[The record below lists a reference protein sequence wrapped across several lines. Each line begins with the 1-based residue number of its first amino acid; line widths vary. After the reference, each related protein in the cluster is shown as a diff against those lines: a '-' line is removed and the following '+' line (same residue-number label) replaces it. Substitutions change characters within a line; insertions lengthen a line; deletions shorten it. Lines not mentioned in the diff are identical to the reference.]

1 NTAGRERRGH
11 VPYVPTGRPPGR
23 PRKYPKGTSKKSKV
37 SPNTYTTIR
46 KPAPAPVPVQEPAV
60 SKHEDP
66 LPSILVLETTKL
78 RHEIAFKK
86 LVKISMEAQD
96 IEDRELAKSKV
107 EIAEKLIKDRENAK
121 THEDWC
127 NAKWTLDNLLY

>member
-1 NTAGRERRGH
+1 
-11 VPYVPTGRPPGR
+11 
-23 PRKYPKGTSKKSKV
+23 
-37 SPNTYTTIR
+37 
-46 KPAPAPVPVQEPAV
+46 
-60 SKHEDP
+60 
-66 LPSILVLETTKL
+66 
-78 RHEIAFKK
+78 
-86 LVKISMEAQD
+86 MEAQD